1 MSSQNP
7 RNRAD
12 RAPAPRSRKPT
23 MADVAA
29 KVGVSR
35 ALVSLVFRDQP
46 GASPETR
53 ERVFEAASEL
63 GYRPDMAARLL
74 ARGRS
79 KVLGVLFTAR
89 NPYHVD
95 LVEAVY
101 PAAEELG
108 YDLVLSAAV
117 PARDEHKAVEA
128 LIGHRSEA
136 LLLCGPTLPEADIAD
151 IASRIPTVLV
161 GRLVEDAPVD
171 AVTSDDRPG
180 ARSAVDYLVGIGHRD
195 IAHVEG
201 GSRPGAPERR
211 RAYRDAMR
219 SHGLAGHLRVVA
231 GDHTERGGG
240 EAARRMLAEDR
251 PLPTAVFASNDQCAI
266 GLLEVFAQAG
276 VKVPEQVSI
285 VGYDDSH
292 IAGLS
297 HIDLTT
303 VRQDAPRLA
312 RSAVRAADEQLRGV
326 REAGLR
332 LRLESR
338 LLVRGTSGPPPSRRA
353 AHQTLAI
360 DIYQF
365 E

>member
-1 MSSQNP
+1 MSPQDP
-7 RNRAD
+7 RKRAD
-12 RAPAPRSRKPT
+12 RTPAPRSRKPT

-35 ALVSLVFRDQP
+35 ALVSLVFRSQP

-53 ERVFEAASEL
+53 ERVFEAAAEL

-79 KVLGVLFTAR
+79 KVLGILFTAR

-95 LVEAVY
+95 LVEAIY

-117 PARDEHKAVEA
+117 PTRDEHKAIEA

-136 LLLCGPTLPEADIAD
+136 LLLCGPTIPDADIAEV
-151 IASRIPTVLV
+151 AARIPTVLV
-161 GRLVEDAPVD
+161 GRHVKDAPVD
-171 AVTSDDRPG
+171 VVTSYDRPG
-180 ARSAVDYLVGIGHRD
+180 ARGVVDYLVGLGHSD
-195 IAHVEG
+195 IVHVEG

-219 SHGLAGHLRVVA
+219 SHGLADRIRVVS
-231 GDHTERGGG
+231 GDHTEEGGG
-240 EAARRMLAEDR
+240 DAARAMLAEDR

-266 GLLEVFAQAG
+266 GLLEVFTRAG
-276 VKVPEQVSI
+276 VRVPEQVSI

-292 IAGLS
+292 IAGLG
-297 HIDLTT
+297 HIDLST
-303 VRQDAPRLA
+303 VRQDVPGLA
-312 RSAVRAADEQLRGV
+312 HLAVQAADEQLRSV
-326 REAGLR
+326 RAAGAYV
-332 LRLESR
+332 RLESK
-338 LLVRGTSGPPPSRRA
+338 LLVRGTSGPPPA
-353 AHQTLAI
+353 AAPRPEH
-360 DIYQF
+360 
-365 E
+365 

>member
-1 MSSQNP
+1 MNP
-7 RNRAD
+7 RKPRSQSD

-35 ALVSLVFRDQP
+35 ALVSLVFRGQP
-46 GASPETR
+46 GASPQTR
-53 ERVFEAASEL
+53 ERVFAAAAEL

-95 LVEAVY
+95 LVEAIY

-117 PARDEHKAVEA
+117 PTRDEHKAIEA

-136 LLLCGPTLPEADIAD
+136 LLLCGPTIPDADVTAIAR
-151 IASRIPTVLV
+151 RIPTVVV
-161 GRLVEDAPVD
+161 GRHLPGAPLDV
-171 AVTSDDRPG
+171 VTSYDRPG
-180 ARSAVDYLVGIGHRD
+180 ARSVIDYLVGLGHRD
-195 IAHVEG
+195 IVHVSG

-219 SHGLAGHLRVVA
+219 SHGLADRIRVIA
-231 GDHTERGGG
+231 GNHTEEAGS
-240 EAARRMLAEDR
+240 EAARAMLAEGR

-266 GLLEVFAQAG
+266 GLLDVFTRAG

-303 VRQDAPRLA
+303 VRQDVPRLA
-312 RSAVRAADEQLRGV
+312 HLAVRAADEQLRGA
-326 REAGLR
+326 REAGAYLK
-332 LRLESR
+332 LESK
-338 LLVRGTSGPPPSRRA
+338 LLVRGTSGPV
-353 AHQTLAI
+353 LA
-360 DIYQF
+360 
-365 E
+365 

>member
-1 MSSQNP
+1 
-7 RNRAD
+7 
-12 RAPAPRSRKPT
+12 

-46 GASPETR
+46 GASPGTR
-53 ERVFEAASEL
+53 ERVFKAASDL

-79 KVLGVLFTAR
+79 KVLGILFTAR

-95 LVEAVY
+95 LVEAIY

-117 PARDEHKAVEA
+117 PTRDEHKAIEA

-136 LLLCGPTLPEADIAD
+136 LLLCGPTIPDDE
-151 IASRIPTVLV
+151 IASIVEGIPTVLI
-161 GRLVEDAPVD
+161 GRGLRDCPVD
-171 AVTSDDRPG
+171 IVTTYDRPG
-180 ARSAVDYLVGIGHRD
+180 AREVIDYLVGLGHKD
-195 IAHVEG
+195 IVHVDG

-219 SHGLAGHLRVVA
+219 GHGLGEHIRVLP
-231 GDHTERGGG
+231 GNHTEEAGAD
-240 EAARRMLAEDR
+240 AARELLAETG
-251 PLPTAVFASNDQCAI
+251 PLPTAVFASNDLAAI
-266 GLLEVFAQAG
+266 GLLDVFTRSG
-276 VKVPEQVSI
+276 INVPEQISI

-303 VRQDAPRLA
+303 VRQDVPKLA
-312 RSAVRAADEQLRGV
+312 QLAVQAADEQLRGV
-326 REAGLR
+326 REPGAY
-332 LRLESR
+332 LRLESK
-338 LLVRGTSGPPPSRRA
+338 LVVRGTSGPPA
-353 AHQTLAI
+353 T
-360 DIYQF
+360 
-365 E
+365 

>member
-1 MSSQNP
+1 MPQKSS
-7 RNRAD
+7 RNRLGD

-29 KVGVSR
+29 EVGVSR
-35 ALVSLVFRDQP
+35 ALVSLVFRGRP

-53 ERVFEAASEL
+53 EKVFGAAARL
-63 GYRPDMAARLL
+63 GYRPDIAARLL

-79 KVLGVLFTAR
+79 KVLGILFTAR
-89 NPYHVD
+89 NPCHVD

-108 YDLVLSAAV
+108 YDIVLSAHV

-136 LLLCGPTLPEADIAD
+136 LLLCGPLIPDQAVAGFG
-151 IASRIPTVLV
+151 RRVPTVVV
-161 GRLVEDAPVD
+161 GRRVPGAPVD
-171 AVTSDDRPG
+171 TVATSDRPG
-180 ARSAVDYLVGIGHRD
+180 VREVVDYLVGLGHRD
-195 IAHVEG
+195 VLHVDG
-201 GSRPGAPERR
+201 GRRPGAAERR

-219 SHGLAGHLRVVA
+219 SHGLADRIRVIP
-231 GDHTERGGG
+231 GDHTEAAGGD
-240 EAARRMLAEDR
+240 AARAMLSGDR

-266 GLLEVFAQAG
+266 GLLDVFTRAG
-276 VKVPEQVSI
+276 VEVPERLSI

-303 VRQDAPRLA
+303 VRQDAGGLA
-312 RSAVRAADEQLRGV
+312 HLAVTAADEQLRGQ
-326 REAGLR
+326 RAPGAH
-332 LRLESR
+332 LRLESK
-338 LLVRGTSGPPPSRRA
+338 LVVRGTSGAPVAR
-353 AHQTLAI
+353 
-360 DIYQF
+360 
-365 E
+365 

>member
-1 MSSQNP
+1 MTPRRSQS
-7 RNRAD
+7 D
-12 RAPAPRSRKPT
+12 RTPAPRSRKPT

-35 ALVSLVFRDQP
+35 ALVSLVFRGQP

-53 ERVFEAASEL
+53 ERVFAAAAQL
-63 GYRPDMAARLL
+63 GYRPDMAAQLL

-95 LVEAVY
+95 LVEAIY

-117 PARDEHKAVEA
+117 PARDEHKAIEA

-136 LLLCGPTLPEADIAD
+136 LLLCGPTIPEADIGE
-151 IASRIPTVLV
+151 IAARVPTVLV
-161 GRLVEDAPVD
+161 GRRAKGAPVD
-171 AVTSDDRPG
+171 IVASYDRPG
-180 ARSAVDYLVGIGHRD
+180 VRNVVDYLVGLGHRE
-195 IAHVEG
+195 IVHVDG
-201 GSRPGAPERR
+201 GSRAGAPERR

-219 SHGLAGHLRVVA
+219 SHGLAGRIRVLP
-231 GDHTERGGG
+231 GNHTEEGGG
-240 EAARRMLAEDR
+240 DAARTLLAEDR

-266 GLLEVFAQAG
+266 GLLDVFTRAG
-276 VKVPEQVSI
+276 VKVPEQVSV

-303 VRQDAPRLA
+303 VRQDVPRLA
-312 RSAVRAADEQLRGV
+312 HLAVRAADEQLRGV
-326 REAGLR
+326 REAGAHMK
-332 LRLESR
+332 LESK
-338 LLVRGTSGPPPSRRA
+338 LLIRGTSGAPPLRGLR
-353 AHQTLAI
+353 
-360 DIYQF
+360 
-365 E
+365 

>member
-1 MSSQNP
+1 MTPQNP
-7 RNRAD
+7 RNQPD
-12 RAPAPRSRKPT
+12 RTPAPRSRKPT

-35 ALVSLVFRDQP
+35 ALVSLVFRGQP

-53 ERVFEAASEL
+53 ERVFEAAADL

-79 KVLGVLFTAR
+79 KVFGILFTAR

-95 LVEAVY
+95 LVEAIY

-117 PARDEHKAVEA
+117 PTRDEHKAIEA

-136 LLLCGPTLPEADIAD
+136 LLLCGPTIPDADITE
-151 IASRIPTVLV
+151 IGRRIPTVVV
-161 GRLVEDAPVD
+161 GRHVRGAPVD
-171 AVTSDDRPG
+171 VVTSYDRPG
-180 ARSAVDYLVGIGHRD
+180 ARELVGYLVGLGHRD
-195 IAHVEG
+195 IVHVDG
-201 GSRPGAPERR
+201 GPLPGAPERR

-219 SHGLAGHLRVVA
+219 SHGLADHIRVIP
-231 GDHTERGGG
+231 GNHTEEAGGD
-240 EAARRMLAEDR
+240 AARAMLAEDG

-266 GLLEVFAQAG
+266 GLLDVFTRAG
-276 VKVPEQVSI
+276 VKVPERISI

-303 VRQDAPRLA
+303 VRQDVPRLA
-312 RSAVRAADEQLRGV
+312 HLAVQAADEQLRGV
-326 REAGLR
+326 REAGTYIK
-332 LRLESR
+332 LESK
-338 LLVRGTSGPPPSRRA
+338 LLVRGTSGPPHSG
-353 AHQTLAI
+353 
-360 DIYQF
+360 
-365 E
+365 